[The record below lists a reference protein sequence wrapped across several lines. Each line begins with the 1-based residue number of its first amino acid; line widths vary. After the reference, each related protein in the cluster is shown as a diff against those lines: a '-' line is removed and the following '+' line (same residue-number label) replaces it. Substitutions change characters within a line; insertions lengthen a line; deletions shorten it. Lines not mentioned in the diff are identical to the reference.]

1 MNKTVTN
8 SEAFKVAGDLGSTKL
23 TTLSLSLGRVPT
35 QGLNSWAL
43 RDRPLPISTTK
54 LPIHL
59 GPGQALRCRPVS
71 RLLTTLAL
79 AFSLLSPLL
88 TLHSSSPNIV
98 YIISDDQYFEDFGF
112 MGNEQVITPHL
123 DRLAEQSAFYPN
135 GYVPS
140 SVCRPSLVSL
150 LTGLYPHQHGVHFN
164 HPPPGFQDLTQ
175 DPNLDKAEYDTLRE
189 AGASLIKSLD
199 TLPKLLA
206 KKGYRSLQT
215 GKYWEGHWRN
225 AGFTEGMTLAEPS
238 GGKNGDKS
246 LPNGDIVAHGNGDA
260 GLSIGRETMQP
271 IYDFLDDCGPDQPFF
286 IWYAPFLPHTPHDSP
301 QKYFRVYDEKDLRPY
316 EIPYYAAITQ
326 FDDTVGDLVH
336 AIEARRLSDNTLFV
350 FVTDNGFEPLEENP
364 NQYTFKSKRSP
375 FEPGLR
381 TPVLLR
387 WDGVIQSGR
396 REERVSSIDL
406 YPTALAAAGLEVQ
419 ASIPGINLLS
429 NALEREP
436 LEQDRPMYGEIYPGD
451 ATTLG
456 NPSVD
461 LAYRWIRKGNFKL
474 IAPTSHRPWGNYLNT
489 THLFNLHLDPKE
501 TLNLATDPKYQSIK
515 NELQRSLDRWWKP

>member
-1 MNKTVTN
+1 MRTCRTETN
-8 SEAFKVAGDLGSTKL
+8 SEVFKVAGDLRAPIQRS
-23 TTLSLSLGRVPT
+23 
-35 QGLNSWAL
+35 NFWAL
-43 RDRPLPISTTK
+43 GDRPLPMSKTK
-54 LPIHL
+54 LPRNRR
-59 GPGQALRCRPVS
+59 QASHYKAAPIFLKI
-71 RLLTTLAL
+71 LAVL
-79 AFSLLSPLL
+79 FALHSSLL

-112 MGNEQVITPHL
+112 MGNENAITPHL

-140 SVCRPSLVSL
+140 SVCRPSLASL

-164 HPPPGFQDLTQ
+164 HPPPGFRDLTQ
-175 DPNLDKAEYDTLRE
+175 DPNLDKTEYDTLRE

-238 GGKNGDKS
+238 GGKNGDKT

-301 QKYFRVYDEKDLRPY
+301 PKFVRVYDEKDLRPY

-326 FDDTVGDLVH
+326 FDDTVGDLVNS
-336 AIEARRLSDNTLFV
+336 IEARGLGHNTLFV
-350 FVTDNGFEPLEENP
+350 FVSDNGFEPLEENP
-364 NQYTFKSKRSP
+364 NQYTFKTKRSP

-396 REERVSSIDL
+396 REEWVSSIDL
-406 YPTALAAAGLEVQ
+406 FPTALSAATVEIDSNL
-419 ASIPGINLLS
+419 PGVNLLP
-429 NALEREP
+429 NAKSLKP
-436 LEQDRPMYGEIYPGD
+436 LEKDRPMYGEIYPGD
-451 ATTLG
+451 ATVLG

-461 LAYRWIRKGNFKL
+461 LAYRWIRKGDYKL
-474 IAPTSHRPWGNYLNT
+474 IVPTSHRPWGNYLNT
-489 THLFNLHLDPKE
+489 THLFNLHLDPNE
-501 TLNLATDPKYQSIK
+501 TLNLATDPKYQSII
-515 NELQRSLDRWWKP
+515 NELHRSLNRWWKP

>member
-1 MNKTVTN
+1 MRTSRTEPN
-8 SEAFKVAGDLGSTKL
+8 SEVIKVARDRRAPIQRS
-23 TTLSLSLGRVPT
+23 
-35 QGLNSWAL
+35 NFWAL
-43 RDRPLPISTTK
+43 GDHPLPTTVLK
-54 LPIHL
+54 GFWRI
-59 GPGQALRCRPVS
+59 
-71 RLLTTLAL
+71 LTRKAAPTCFTPLAL
-79 AFSLLSPLL
+79 ICSLHPSLL

-164 HPPPGFQDLTQ
+164 HPPPGFRNLTQ
-175 DPNLDKAEYDTLRE
+175 DPNLDKAEYDALRE

-199 TLPKLLA
+199 TLPGLLA

-225 AGFTEGMTLAEPS
+225 AGFTEGLTLAEPS
-238 GGKNGDKS
+238 GGKNGDKT

-301 QKYFRVYDEKDLRPY
+301 QKYFRAYEEKNLRSY

-326 FDDTVGDLVH
+326 FDNTVGDLINT
-336 AIEARRLSDNTLFV
+336 IEARGLSDNTLFV

-364 NQYTFKSKRSP
+364 NQYTLKSKRSP

-381 TPVLLR
+381 TPILLR
-387 WDGVIQSGR
+387 WDGIVQPGR
-396 REERVSSIDL
+396 REEWVSSLDL
-406 YPTALAAAGLEVQ
+406 FPTALSAATVEFD
-419 ASIPGINLLS
+419 SNSPGVNLLPS
-429 NALEREP
+429 AKGQKP
-436 LEQDRPMYGEIYPGD
+436 LEKERAMFGEIYPGD
-451 ATTLG
+451 ATVLG
-456 NPSVD
+456 NPSTD
-461 LAYRWIRKGNFKL
+461 LAYRWIRKGDYKL
-474 IAPTSHRPWGNYLNT
+474 IVPTSEKPWNQYVNT
-489 THLFNLHLDPKE
+489 IHLFDLRLDPDE
-501 TLNLATDPKYQSIK
+501 TENLAESPRFNFLKTALLD
-515 NELQRSLDRWWKP
+515 ELDAWWKPRQVAK